1 MRDAPPAVPASADE
15 RFDMDHFMAQMA
27 EKDSIEECLR
37 MTAEDDIVVDN
48 MQGTITVNTAKPIK
62 IMLLSVESGRLVVN
76 APEAEVD
83 LYLRSVDDLSL
94 VNCRKANVF
103 IGEDFEGC
111 QIYDQ
116 KAQTY
121 QAGKEFTSRPLLK
134 ILAAESTTV
143 RAMDGFQMMKRKIE
157 SKMAARK
164 AQRK

>member
-1 MRDAPPAVPASADE
+1 
-15 RFDMDHFMAQMA
+15 MDHFMAQMV

-116 KAQTY
+116 KA
-121 QAGKEFTSRPLLK
+121 
-134 ILAAESTTV
+134 
-143 RAMDGFQMMKRKIE
+143 
-157 SKMAARK
+157 
-164 AQRK
+164 